1 MARRF
6 SSAALAACSSLLI
19 TLIVAAVPARAEDP
33 APAGTWYFAFSG
45 DSRDCGDLIMPKI
58 AHDIEGLRA
67 TTPVE
72 LYWHLGDFRRLYGPD
87 CDIVKRTHPDWDC
100 KSRPEGELGGDEMN
114 RYLDGAWDDFIE
126 RQVAPF
132 SSTPFFLGIGNHE
145 LAARTR
151 DEFRRKFQKWLTAG
165 PIHLQRVQEASKGF
179 YSNEGDTYYHFVKKG
194 VDFIYLDN
202 ADGASFSAAQ
212 LAWLGKVLAN
222 DAADSSVK
230 TIVAGMHEAL
240 PYSKQRGHAM
250 DASCQGLC
258 SGEQAY
264 DLLFRA
270 QQMAGKHVY
279 VFASHAHLF
288 VTDAFGGQPEHAG
301 QVLPGWV
308 VGTAG
313 AEQYRQDSDPIQ
325 YGYAL
330 VTVHPDGTL
339 DVAFREVK
347 RDSPPLA
354 TGTGADQ
361 LTAFCFER
369 NKRTS
374 GDSSFKGSCACG
386 QAQP

>member
-6 SSAALAACSSLLI
+6 SGAVLAACSSLLI

-212 LAWLGKVLAN
+212 LVWLGKVLAN
-222 DAADSSVK
+222 DAADPAVK

-258 SGEQAY
+258 SGGQAY

-270 QQMAGKHVY
+270 QQIAGKHVY

>member
-1 MARRF
+1 MRRRF
-6 SSAALAACSSLLI
+6 LLAD
-19 TLIVAAVPARAEDP
+19 VAAAGFVLVFAAGPARCQDP
-33 APAGTWYFAFSG
+33 AATGTWYFAVSG

-58 AHDIEGLRA
+58 AHDIEGLRD

-87 CDIVKRTHPDWDC
+87 CDFVKRFHPDWDC
-100 KSRPEGELGGDEMN
+100 KSRPEGELDFDEMN
-114 RYLDGAWDDFIE
+114 RYLDGAWTDFID
-126 RQVAPF
+126 RQIAPF
-132 SSTPFFLGIGNHE
+132 GITPVFLGIGNHE
-145 LAARTR
+145 LADGRTR
-151 DEFRRKFQKWLTAG
+151 DDFRHTFQKWLTSG
-165 PIHLQRVQEASKGF
+165 PIHLQRIQESKKGF
-179 YSNEGDTYYHFVKKG
+179 YSNEGDTYYHFVRNG

-202 ADGASFSAAQ
+202 ADDKSFSADQ
-212 LAWLGKVLAN
+212 LVWLSKVLAN
-222 DAADSSVK
+222 DAADSTVK

-240 PYSKQRGHAM
+240 PYSKQRVHAM
-250 DASCQGLC
+250 DATCQGLC
-258 SGEQAY
+258 SGEEAY

-270 QQMAGKHVY
+270 HTIAGKNVY
-279 VFASHAHLF
+279 VFASHSHLF
-288 VTDAFGGQPEHAG
+288 VDNAFDGQAEHTG

-330 VTVHPDGTL
+330 VTVHPDDTL

-354 TGTGADQ
+354 TGPGADP
-361 LTAFCFER
+361 LTAFCFEK
-369 NKRTS
+369 NKRTPS
-374 GDSSFKGSCACG
+374 DSSFKGSCACG